1 MPRRQDQESTEERT
15 GGTRYSSRQRERV
28 GEPEYDDAIDDIEAL
43 EEDRS
48 DDGVDVYAGIN
59 LNDASL
65 QQLHEFAEE
74 LEIDDYEDMNR
85 AELVRAIRSNAS
97 GGGDLPD
104 QGRSAH

>member
-1 MPRRQDQESTEERT
+1 MEEHT

-28 GEPEYDDAIDDIEAL
+28 MEPEYDDAIDDVEAL
-43 EEDRS
+43 DEDTG

-59 LNDASL
+59 LKGASL

-85 AELVRAIRSNAS
+85 AELVRAIRSNA
-97 GGGDLPD
+97 
-104 QGRSAH
+104 